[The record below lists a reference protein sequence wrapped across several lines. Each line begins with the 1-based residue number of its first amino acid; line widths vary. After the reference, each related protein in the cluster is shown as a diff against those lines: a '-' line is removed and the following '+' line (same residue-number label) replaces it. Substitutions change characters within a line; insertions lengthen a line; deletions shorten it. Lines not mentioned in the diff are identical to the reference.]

1 MALTES
7 QNPDRPARMML
18 AGLPAQIRAKVQSW
32 LADGSDRSLAQK
44 FAGGAFLIRVFSAGL
59 IYLSQILLAR
69 WMGSFEFGIYVYVWT
84 LVLMIG
90 DLADLGLATAAQRF
104 IPEFTRRQ
112 AHDLL
117 RGYLSRSRWIAVGS
131 AVLVAAA
138 GVLMIRFLKPYM
150 QEYLVLPLSV
160 ALVALP
166 FYAIMQIQDGI
177 ARSYN
182 WIHVAL
188 LPPYVIRHLVML
200 VLICAA
206 WLLSFPADAETA
218 VFAVGIALAVTAVG
232 QTIVLNR
239 KLAQVVEPGPKAYN
253 TGTWLA
259 VSLPILFVEGFYV
272 LLTNVDI
279 LILQQFRPPDDVAVY
294 YAAAKTLALISFVH
308 FAVSAA
314 VAHRFSEYHT
324 ANDRDRLEAILADS
338 IKWVFW
344 GSLAACVGILAAGRM
359 LLWLFGAKFVDGHHL
374 MLILAVG
381 LIARAALGPVERLLS
396 MLGEQRICATI
407 YAVAFAI
414 NLVLCVV
421 LIPRIGIDGA
431 AVSTTTAL
439 IVESILLFTVT
450 RRRLGFHVFIL
461 GRGKQA

>member
-1 MALTES
+1 MT
-7 QNPDRPARMML
+7 M

-44 FAGGAFLIRVFSAGL
+44 VAGGAFLIRVLSAGL
-59 IYLSQILLAR
+59 LYLSQILLAR
-69 WMGSFEFGIYVYVWT
+69 WMGTFEFGIYVYVWT

-104 IPEFTRRQ
+104 IPEYTRRK
-112 AHDLL
+112 ANDLL
-117 RGYLSRSRWIAVGS
+117 RGYLSRSRWITVGC
-131 AVLVAAA
+131 ATLVAAA
-138 GVLMIRFLKPYM
+138 GVLLIQLLKPHM
-150 QEYLVLPLSV
+150 ADYLVLPLSV
-160 ALVALP
+160 ALVTLP
-166 FYAIMQIQDGI
+166 FYAILQIQDGI

-200 VLICAA
+200 VLVCAA
-206 WLLSFPADAETA
+206 WLLSFPANAETA
-218 VFAVGIALAVTAVG
+218 VLAVGIALMVTAIG
-232 QTIVLNR
+232 QTLVLNR
-239 KLAQVVEPGPKAYN
+239 KLSQAVDAGPKAYD
-253 TGTWLA
+253 TRAWVA

-279 LILQQFRPPDDVAVY
+279 LILQQFRPPEDVAVY

-324 ANDRDRLEAILADS
+324 THDRARLEAILADS

-344 GSLAACVGILAAGRM
+344 GSLVACLAILAAGRT
-359 LLWLFGAKFVDGHHL
+359 LLWLFGPQFVAGHHL

-381 LIARAALGPVERLLS
+381 LLARAALGPVERLLS
-396 MLGEQRICATI
+396 MLGEQRVCATI
-407 YAVAFAI
+407 YAIAFVLNI
-414 NLVLCVV
+414 VLCIV
-421 LIPRIGIDGA
+421 LIPRIGIEGA
-431 AVSTTTAL
+431 AISTTSAL
-439 IVESILLFTVT
+439 VVESILLFTVT

-461 GRGKQA
+461 GRGKRA

>member
-1 MALTES
+1 VALTES
-7 QNPDRPARMML
+7 QNPDRPARMTM
-18 AGLPAQIRAKVQSW
+18 AALPAQVRAKVHSW

-44 FAGGAFLIRVFSAGL
+44 VAGGAFLIRVFSAGL

-104 IPEFTRRQ
+104 IPEYTRRK
-112 AHDLL
+112 ANDLL

-131 AVLVAAA
+131 AALVAAA
-138 GVLMIRFLKPYM
+138 GVLLIQALKPYM
-150 QEYLVLPLSV
+150 ADYLVLPLSV
-160 ALVALP
+160 ALVTLP
-166 FYAIMQIQDGI
+166 FYAILQIQDGI

-188 LPPYVIRHLVML
+188 LPPYVIRHAVML
-200 VLICAA
+200 VLVCAA
-206 WLLSFPADAETA
+206 WLLSFPANAETA
-218 VFAVGIALAVTAVG
+218 VLAVGIALTVTAVG
-232 QTIVLNR
+232 QTLVLNR
-239 KLAQVVEPGPKAYN
+239 KLSQTVDAGPKAYD
-253 TGTWLA
+253 TRTWLA

-279 LILQQFRPPDDVAVY
+279 LILQQFRSPDDVAVY

-324 ANDRDRLEAILADS
+324 TNDRTRLEAILADS

-344 GSLAACVGILAAGRM
+344 GSLVACLGILAAGHM
-359 LLWLFGAKFVDGHHL
+359 LLWLFGPKFVAGYHL

-381 LIARAALGPVERLLS
+381 LLARAALGPVERLLS

-414 NLVLCVV
+414 NIVLCIV
-421 LIPRIGIDGA
+421 LIPWIGIEGA
-431 AVSTTTAL
+431 AISTTTAL
-439 IVESILLFTVT
+439 VVESILLFTIT

-461 GRGKQA
+461 GRGKRA

>member
-1 MALTES
+1 MT
-7 QNPDRPARMML
+7 M

-44 FAGGAFLIRVFSAGL
+44 VAGGAFLIRVLSAGL

-69 WMGSFEFGIYVYVWT
+69 WMGTFEFGIYVYVWT

-104 IPEFTRRQ
+104 IPEYTRRK
-112 AHDLL
+112 ANDLL
-117 RGYLSRSRWIAVGS
+117 RGYLSRSRWITVGC
-131 AVLVAAA
+131 ATLVAAA
-138 GVLMIRFLKPYM
+138 GVLLIQLLKPYM
-150 QEYLVLPLSV
+150 ADYLVLPLSV
-160 ALVALP
+160 ALVTLP
-166 FYAIMQIQDGI
+166 FYAILQVQDGI

-200 VLICAA
+200 VLVCAA
-206 WLLSFPADAETA
+206 WLLSFPANAETA
-218 VFAVGIALAVTAVG
+218 VLAVGIALMVTAVG
-232 QTIVLNR
+232 QTLVLNR
-239 KLAQVVEPGPKAYN
+239 KLSQAVDAGPKAYD
-253 TGTWLA
+253 TRAWVA

-279 LILQQFRPPDDVAVY
+279 LILQQFRPPEDVAVY

-324 ANDRDRLEAILADS
+324 THDRARLEAILADS

-344 GSLAACVGILAAGRM
+344 GSLAACIAILAAGRM
-359 LLWLFGAKFVDGHHL
+359 LLWLFGPQFVAGHHL

-381 LIARAALGPVERLLS
+381 LLARAALGPVERLLS

-407 YAVAFAI
+407 YAIAFVLNI
-414 NLVLCVV
+414 VLCVV
-421 LIPRIGIDGA
+421 LIPRIGIEGA
-431 AVSTTTAL
+431 AISTTTAL
-439 IVESILLFTVT
+439 VVESILLFTIT

-461 GRGKQA
+461 GRGKRA